1 MGFHIRRKEDSNFTL
16 FSYGFLIIGL
26 VTWLCWLPL
35 FTDIL
40 SWSRESEGFIILV
53 LVVISVWFW
62 RLYAIYINWVPCYF
76 ASLFY
81 GLQVI
86 IILV

>member
-1 MGFHIRRKEDSNFTL
+1 M
-16 FSYGFLIIGL
+16 
-26 VTWLCWLPL
+26 TWLCWLPL

-62 RLYAIYINWVPCYF
+62 RLYAIYINWVPLLLCQSILWIAGYYYLGLDF
-76 ASLFY
+76 LNDQTQWGVVKVLSYGQLF
-81 GLQVI
+81 
-86 IILV
+86 